1 MTDVATDHTS
11 SPAAAGAGARPRI
24 AVTLG
29 DPAGVGPELV
39 AKLLALPGT
48 SAAADVVLV
57 SDTEEIASAGRDAGV
72 DIRLS
77 SEPGDG
83 LPRLHPT
90 RGVRP
95 EGGFVRQRATAEGGR
110 WSLDALST
118 ALDLVRADEVDAV
131 VFASLNKTS
140 MHLAG
145 MTENDELHWFESVLG
160 ADPAGDG
167 FTCEINV
174 LPGLMT
180 SRVTSHVSVAEVD
193 AGITPE
199 RVLGATRL
207 LDRLLRERGVASPS
221 LAVCALNPHAGEGG
235 RFGRHEIEVISP
247 AVQRLRAEGIDVQ
260 GPFPSDTIFLRARTD
275 EFDGVVTM
283 YHDQGQIAM
292 KLLGFDRGVT
302 VAGGLSVPICTPAH
316 GTAFDIVG
324 QGRAGIGAMQHAF
337 EIAVSIA
344 SQRRAAATA

>member
-1 MTDVATDHTS
+1 M
-11 SPAAAGAGARPRI
+11 RPRI
-24 AVTLG
+24 AVTFG

-39 AKLLALPGT
+39 AKLLALPET
-48 SAAADVVLV
+48 SAAAQIVLV
-57 SDTEEIASAGRDAGV
+57 SDAEEVEAAGRDAGV
-72 DIRLS
+72 PIQLS
-77 SEPGDG
+77 TEAGDG

-95 EGGFVRQRATAEGGR
+95 PGGFVRRQATAEGGR

-118 ALDLVRADEVDAV
+118 ALELVREGEVDAI

-160 ADPAGDG
+160 ADPVGDG

-180 SRVTSHVSVAEVD
+180 SRVTSHVSIAEVD
-193 AGITPE
+193 AGITSE
-199 RVLGATRL
+199 RVLGAARL
-207 LDRLLRERGVASPS
+207 LDRLLRERGTSSPS

-235 RFGRHEIEVISP
+235 RFGRHEIEIISP
-247 AVQRLRAEGIDVQ
+247 AVQQLREEGIDVQ

-292 KLLGFDRGVT
+292 KLIGFDRGVT
-302 VAGGLSVPICTPAH
+302 IAGGLAVPICTPAH

-324 QGRAGIGAMQHAF
+324 EGKASIGAMQHAY
-337 EIAVSIA
+337 EIAVSVA
-344 SQRRAAATA
+344 AQRAAQRTAAATPA

>member
-1 MTDVATDHTS
+1 MTDQPT
-11 SPAAAGAGARPRI
+11 ARPRI
-24 AVTLG
+24 ALTFG

-39 AKLLALPGT
+39 AKLLSLPAT
-48 SAAADVVLV
+48 TAAADVVLV
-57 SDTEEIASAGRDAGV
+57 TDAEEIAAAEADAGV
-72 DIRLS
+72 PIRIS
-77 SEPGDG
+77 QTPGDG
-83 LPRLHPT
+83 LPTVHPT

-95 EGGFVRQRATAEGGR
+95 EGGFERRKATAEGGR
-110 WSLDALST
+110 WSLDALAT
-118 ALDLVRADEVDAV
+118 ALDLVQAGEVDAI

-145 MTENDELHWFESVLG
+145 MAENDELHWFESVLG
-160 ADPAGDG
+160 PDPAGDG

-180 SRVTSHVSVAEVD
+180 SRVSSHVSIGEVD
-193 AGITPE
+193 ALITTD

-207 LDRLLRERGVASPS
+207 LDRLLRERGIASPK
-221 LAVCALNPHAGEGG
+221 LAMCALNPHAGEGG
-235 RFGRHEIEVISP
+235 RFGRHEIDVLQP
-247 AVQRLRAEGIDVQ
+247 AVAQLTGEGIDVA

-292 KLLGFDRGVT
+292 KLIGFDRGVT
-302 VAGGLSVPICTPAH
+302 IAGGLEVPICTPAH

-324 QGRAGIGAMQHAF
+324 QGVAGTGAIEHAF
-337 EIAVSIA
+337 EIAA
-344 SQRRAAATA
+344 SVGARRRAASLAAAGA

>member
-1 MTDVATDHTS
+1 MTPPTT
-11 SPAAAGAGARPRI
+11 PTAAKPRI
-24 AVTLG
+24 ALTFG

-39 AKLLALPGT
+39 AKLLALPAT
-48 SAAADVVLV
+48 SELADVVLV
-57 SDTEEIASAGRDAGV
+57 SDEEEIAGAEADAGV
-72 DIRLS
+72 PVRWSHD
-77 SEPGDG
+77 PDDG
-83 LPRLHPT
+83 LPTLHPT
-90 RGVRP
+90 RGTRP
-95 EGGFVRQRATAEGGR
+95 DGGFQRRQATAEGGR
-110 WSLDALST
+110 WSLDALAT
-118 ALDLVRADEVDAV
+118 ALDLVRQGRVDAI

-145 MTENDELHWFESVLG
+145 MAENDELHWFESVLG

-180 SRVTSHVSVAEVD
+180 SRVTSHVSIAEVD

-199 RVLGATRL
+199 RVLGAGRL
-207 LDRLLRERGVASPS
+207 LHRLLTERGTAAPR

-235 RFGRHEIEVISP
+235 RFGRHEIEVIAP
-247 AVQRLRAEGIDVQ
+247 AVEQLKGEGIDVQ

-292 KLLGFDRGVT
+292 KLIGFDRGVT
-302 VAGGLSVPICTPAH
+302 VAGGLEVPICTPAH

-324 QGRAGIGAMQHAF
+324 ERKAGTGAIEHAF
-337 EIAVSIA
+337 EIAASIGA
-344 SQRRAAATA
+344 RRRGAALTRA